1 MSDNPV
7 SARTL
12 PQVVVDA
19 ASRYGARLAI
29 TDGTVQLTYEELDRA
44 RIAAAKAFIA
54 AGIEQGDRF
63 AIWAPNIYQW
73 IVAAIGAQ
81 SVGAVLVPL
90 NTRYKGSEA
99 AYIIRSSGARM
110 LFTVGEFLGVS
121 YPEMLADQA
130 LPELERTVLLDDAA
144 VGGQTWTSF
153 LAAGESV
160 VTEEVA
166 RRAALLTPEDTLDIL
181 FTSGTT
187 GNPKGVVTAHG
198 QNIRTFENWSGTVG
212 LRSEDNYLII
222 NPFFHSFGYK
232 AGWLAAIIRGAHI
245 LPVLSFDL
253 DAVMAQIAHDKISM
267 IPGPPTIYQSLL
279 AHPQRGE
286 YDLSSLRLAV
296 TGAAPVPVE
305 LVRQMREELGFEV
318 VVTAYGLTETCGVV
332 SICRPDDS
340 AERIS
345 HTSGRAMDGVEVKLV
360 DRDDNSVAGGAVGE
374 ILVRGFNVMQGYF
387 NDAQATAEALTE
399 DGWLRTGDVGE
410 MDENGYVRITGRIKE
425 MFIVGGFNCY
435 PAEIENTL
443 CSMPGVA
450 RAAVIGVPD
459 DRMGEVAR
467 AFLVRDAGVQLDEA
481 TVIAWARDN
490 MANYKVP
497 RSVVLLDELPM
508 NAGGKVDKGALAS
521 GSAG

>member
-1 MSDNPV
+1 MSDNPA

-19 ASRYGARLAI
+19 ASRYGSRLAI

-63 AIWAPNIYQW
+63 AIWAPNIFQW

-110 LFTVGEFLGVS
+110 LLTVGDFLGVS
-121 YPEMLADQA
+121 YPEMLADQV
-130 LPELERTVLLDDAA
+130 LPELERTVLLDDAGVA
-144 VGGQTWTSF
+144 GQTWSSF

-160 VTEEVA
+160 PTEEVT

-253 DAVMAQIAHDKISM
+253 DAVMAQIARDKISM

-305 LVRQMREELGFEV
+305 LVRQLREELGFEV

-345 HTSGRAMDGVEVKLV
+345 HTSGRAMDGVEVKLA
-360 DRDDNSVAGGAVGE
+360 DRDGNSVADGAVGE

-387 NDAQATAEALTE
+387 KDAQATAEALTD

-443 CSMPGVA
+443 CDMPGVA

-467 AFLVRDAGVQLDEA
+467 AFLVRDAAVLLDEA

-497 RSVVLLDELPM
+497 RTVVFLDELPM
-508 NAGGKVDKGALAS
+508 NAGGKVDKAALAS
-521 GSAG
+521 ASAG

>member
-1 MSDNPV
+1 MSDNPA

-19 ASRYGARLAI
+19 ASRYGSRLAI

-63 AIWAPNIYQW
+63 AIWAPNIFQW

-110 LFTVGEFLGVS
+110 LFTVGDFLGVS

-130 LPELERTVLLDDAA
+130 LPELERTVLLDDAGVA
-144 VGGQTWTSF
+144 GQTWSSF

-160 VTEEVA
+160 PTEEVT

-253 DAVMAQIAHDKISM
+253 DAVMAQIARDKISM

-345 HTSGRAMDGVEVKLV
+345 HTSGRAMDGVEVQ
-360 DRDDNSVAGGAVGE
+360 AVQ
-374 ILVRGFNVMQGYF
+374 I
-387 NDAQATAEALTE
+387 ATAIASLPAQ
-399 DGWLRTGDVGE
+399 W
-410 MDENGYVRITGRIKE
+410 VR
-425 MFIVGGFNCY
+425 FWCVV
-435 PAEIENTL
+435 
-443 CSMPGVA
+443 SM
-450 RAAVIGVPD
+450 
-459 DRMGEVAR
+459 
-467 AFLVRDAGVQLDEA
+467 
-481 TVIAWARDN
+481 
-490 MANYKVP
+490 
-497 RSVVLLDELPM
+497 
-508 NAGGKVDKGALAS
+508 
-521 GSAG
+521 